1 MRCFH
6 TDREVFVLHYAAGE
20 STASE
25 LCAALE
31 AIDVPI
37 SEGGTK
43 EAFVSRWQ
51 DAGAFIFVGALAI
64 AVRSISDL
72 ITDKALDPAVVV
84 VSEDGGIALP
94 VIAGH
99 IGLAT
104 DLARECA
111 EILSARGALYVPT
124 TSSDRAGF
132 TAPDL
137 WASRRGYHILLRS
150 KLAGVISKFRETGE
164 IAAWLDPIMA
174 EHGVELPLPF
184 GYCVVGEQSDADI
197 VISPRAIQKLVDAKP
212 QIVPKVV
219 TLGIGSRAGAKA
231 ETIETVTK
239 GALSKNFHGPFLME
253 AVAELRTVEA
263 KLAERG
269 LLEFAESH
277 SLKMV
282 VVSDAEILSMDDK
295 FSPSAASRHIGLPGA
310 AEPAAASAG
319 SLLGE
324 RVAEMGVTV
333 AISLSKPPEV
343 GELAI
348 VGTGPG
354 DARFITAES
363 RAAIDASEVIIGYGS
378 YIELLPASWK
388 RGKIVE
394 SFGMG
399 EEEDRVARAFS
410 YVESGY
416 RVVLV
421 SGGDAT
427 VFGMASLSLSM
438 APASIGADKV
448 RVIPGITALQAAG
461 AAMGAPYSNG
471 FAVISLSDYLQ
482 SWHDVVRALE
492 GACESGL
499 AVAIYNPVA
508 KGLSEKLEEV
518 RRIFSSRRA
527 VVVRNA
533 GRQGEILEEMPV
545 AEITPEK
552 VDMRSVIFVLSPNA
566 VERDLGGKK
575 IWIEVRG
582 YESEKTALRKPE
594 ALGQFLVLGGTS
606 EGREAAAALLE
617 RGFSVTVS
625 VTREAGAATVPK
637 GAGMIV
643 GARDWR
649 DWSDM
654 LDDPVSKGST
664 LGVVDA
670 THPFAEDASRE
681 ITSACEAVGIP
692 LCRYLRKEEFPEDAV
707 TAADLNEAVE
717 RAIEMTFM
725 GDVIFLAIGTNDLKA
740 VMPRIR
746 EFQRGV
752 LVRMLP
758 MVESIRLAER
768 AGLQPKEIIA
778 SWGAGNADFNEAL
791 CRDRGVRV
799 MVSRDSGVQGG
810 VAEKAEAARRL
821 GIPLVLVSRPEEISG
836 VVRAYNAGDL
846 LRWCE
851 GLSSAKGRKNQDL
864 GAPPQTPAGSLLPAP
879 SIGGEGAE
887 P

>member
-1 MRCFH
+1 MRRFH
-6 TDREVFVLHYAAGE
+6 TDREVYVLHYAAGE
-20 STASE
+20 STAAE
-25 LCAALE
+25 LAAALE
-31 AIDVPI
+31 AVCVPI

-43 EAFVSRWQ
+43 EAFASRWH
-51 DAGAFIFVGALAI
+51 DAGAFVFVGALAI
-64 AVRSISDL
+64 AVRSISGL

-150 KLAGVISKFRETGE
+150 RLAAVISKFRKNGAIT
-164 IAAWLDPIMA
+164 AWLDPIMA

-184 GYCVVGEQSDADI
+184 GYNLVEEQSDADI
-197 VISPRAIQKLVDAKP
+197 VISPRAIQKLVGAKP

-219 TLGIGSRAGAKA
+219 TLGIGSRSGAKA
-231 ETIETVTK
+231 ETIETVVK
-239 GALSKNFHGPFLME
+239 GAMSKNFYGPFLME

-263 KLAERG
+263 KQEERG
-269 LLEFAESH
+269 MREFAENH
-277 SLKMV
+277 SLRMV
-282 VVSDAEILSMDDK
+282 VVSDADILSMDGK

-319 SLLGE
+319 DLLGE

-333 AISLSKPPEV
+333 AISLSKPPEA

-348 VGTGPG
+348 AGTGPG
-354 DARFITAES
+354 DARFVTAES
-363 RAAIDASEVIIGYGS
+363 RAAIDAAEVIIGYRL
-378 YIELLPASWK
+378 YVDLLPDSWK

-399 EEEDRVARAFS
+399 EEEDRVMRAFS

-427 VFGMASLSLSM
+427 VFGMASLCLSM
-438 APASIGADKV
+438 SPMSIGSDRI

-461 AAMGAPYSNG
+461 AAIGAPYSNG
-471 FAVISLSDYLQ
+471 FAAVSLSDYLQ
-482 SWHDVVRALE
+482 PWRDVVRALE
-492 GACESGL
+492 GAHDMGL
-499 AVAIYNPVA
+499 AVAIYNPVS
-508 KGLSEKLEEV
+508 KGLPEKLEEV
-518 RRIFSSRRA
+518 RRIFASRRA
-527 VVVRNA
+527 VIVRDA
-533 GRQGEILEEMPV
+533 GRQGETLAEMPV
-545 AEITPEK
+545 AEITSEK
-552 VDMRSVIFVLSPNA
+552 LDMRSIIFILSPNA
-566 VERDLGGKK
+566 VERDIGGRK
-575 IWIEVRG
+575 IWLDARG
-582 YESEKTALRKPE
+582 YESEKAVLKKPRIF
-594 ALGQFLVLGGTS
+594 GQFLVLGGTS

-625 VTREAGAATVPK
+625 VTREAGAATVPR
-637 GAGMIV
+637 GANMIV

-649 DWSDM
+649 DWSEM
-654 LDDPVSKGST
+654 LDDPVSKDGL

-681 ITSACEAVGIP
+681 ISAACEAVGIP
-692 LCRYLRKEEFPEDAV
+692 LCRYLRKEELPEDAV
-707 TAADLNEAVE
+707 TAADLDEAIGRAVE
-717 RAIEMTFM
+717 LTSG
-725 GDVIFLAIGTNDLKA
+725 GDVIFLAIGTNDLKS

-746 EFQRGV
+746 ESGRGV
-752 LVRMLP
+752 LIRALP
-758 MVESIRLAER
+758 TVESMRLAER
-768 AGLQPKEIIA
+768 AGLQPREIIA

-791 CRDRGVRV
+791 CRDRNARAI
-799 MVSRDSGVQGG
+799 VSRDSGAQGG
-810 VAEKAEAARRL
+810 VADKAEAARRL
-821 GIPLVLVSRPEEISG
+821 GIPLVIVSRPEEISG
-836 VVRAYNAGDL
+836 IARAYDAEGL

-851 GLSSAKGRKNQDL
+851 ELS
-864 GAPPQTPAGSLLPAP
+864 GS
-879 SIGGEGAE
+879 E
-887 P
+887 

>member
-1 MRCFH
+1 
-6 TDREVFVLHYAAGE
+6 VLHYAAGE

-25 LCAALE
+25 LGTALG
-31 AIDVPI
+31 AVRVPI

-43 EAFVSRWQ
+43 EAFASRWQ
-51 DAGAFIFVGALAI
+51 DAGAFVFVGALAI
-64 AVRSISDL
+64 AVRSISGL

-150 KLAGVISKFRETGE
+150 RLAAVISKFREQGE
-164 IAAWLDPIMA
+164 ITAWLDPIMA
-174 EHGVELPLPF
+174 EHGVALPLPF
-184 GYCVVGEQSDADI
+184 GYSLAEEQSDADI
-197 VISPRAIQKLVDAKP
+197 VISPRAIQRLAGAKP

-219 TLGIGSRAGAKA
+219 TLGIGSRAGIKA
-231 ETIETVTK
+231 ETIETVVK

-263 KLAERG
+263 KLEERG
-269 LLEFAESH
+269 MREFAENH
-277 SLKMV
+277 SLSMV
-282 VVSDAEILSMDDK
+282 VVSDAEILSMDGK
-295 FSPSAASRHIGLPGA
+295 FSPSAATRHIGLPGA

-333 AISLSKPPEV
+333 AISLSKPPEA
-343 GELAI
+343 GDLAI
-348 VGTGPG
+348 AGTGPG
-354 DARFITAES
+354 DARFVTAES
-363 RAAIDASEVIIGYGS
+363 RAAIDAAEVIIGYEL
-378 YIELLPASWK
+378 YVELLPDSWK

-394 SFGMG
+394 TFGMG

-427 VFGMASLSLSM
+427 VFGMASLCLSM
-438 APASIGADKV
+438 APVNVGPGRI

-471 FAVISLSDYLQ
+471 FAVVSISDYLQ
-482 SWHDVVRALE
+482 PWCDVVRALE
-492 GACESGL
+492 GAYESGL
-499 AVAIYNPVA
+499 AVAIYNPVSR
-508 KGLSEKLEEV
+508 GLPEKLEEV
-518 RRIFSSRRA
+518 RRIFASRRA
-527 VVVRNA
+527 VIVRDA
-533 GRQGEILEEMPV
+533 GRQGETLAEMPV
-545 AEITPEK
+545 AEITPEH
-552 VDMRSVIFVLSPNA
+552 VDMRSIIFILSPNA
-566 VERDLGGKK
+566 TERDLGSKK
-575 IWIEVRG
+575 IWLEARG
-582 YESEKTALRKPE
+582 YQSEKTARKKPRI
-594 ALGQFLVLGGTS
+594 LGQFLVLGGAS

-617 RGFSVTVS
+617 HGFSVTVS
-625 VTREAGAATVPK
+625 VTREAGAATVPS
-637 GAGMIV
+637 GADMIV
-643 GARDWR
+643 GARDR
-649 DWSDM
+649 IGWSEI
-654 LDDPVSKGST
+654 LDDPVSREGI

-681 ITSACEAVGIP
+681 IASACEALGIS
-692 LCRYLRKEEFPEDAV
+692 LCRYLRKEELPEDAV
-707 TAADLNEAVE
+707 TAADLDGAVS
-717 RAIEMTFM
+717 RAIELTSG
-725 GDVIFLAIGTNDLKA
+725 GDVIFLAIGTNGLKA

-746 EFQRGV
+746 ESGRGV

-758 MVESIRLAER
+758 TVESMRLAGR
-768 AGLQPKEIIA
+768 AGLQPREIIA

-791 CRDRGVRV
+791 CRDRGVRAI
-799 MVSRDSGVQGG
+799 VSRESGAQGG
-810 VAEKAEAARRL
+810 VADKAEAARMI

-836 VVRAYNAGDL
+836 IARAHDTEEL

-851 GLSSAKGRKNQDL
+851 GLSV
-864 GAPPQTPAGSLLPAP
+864 
-879 SIGGEGAE
+879 
-887 P
+887 

>member
-1 MRCFH
+1 VRRFH
-6 TDREVFVLHYAAGE
+6 TDGEVFVLHYAAGE

-25 LCAALE
+25 LCAALG
-31 AIDVPI
+31 ASRVPI

-43 EAFVSRWQ
+43 EAFASRWQ
-51 DAGAFIFVGALAI
+51 DAGAFVFVGALAI
-64 AVRSISDL
+64 AVRSISGL
-72 ITDKALDPAVVV
+72 ITDKALDPAVVA
-84 VSEDGGIALP
+84 VSEDGGISLP

-150 KLAGVISKFRETGE
+150 RLAAVISKFRENGE
-164 IAAWLDPIMA
+164 ITAWLDPIMA

-184 GYCVVGEQSDADI
+184 GYSLVGEQSAADI
-197 VISPRAIQKLVDAKP
+197 VISPRAIQKLVGAKP

-219 TLGIGSRAGAKA
+219 TLGIGSRAGVKA
-231 ETIETVTK
+231 DTVDTVVK
-239 GALSKNFHGPFLME
+239 GAMSKNFHGPFLME

-263 KLAERG
+263 KMEERG
-269 LLEFAESH
+269 ILEFAGNH
-277 SLKMV
+277 SLRMV
-282 VVSDAEILSMDDK
+282 VVPDADILSMDDK

-324 RVAEMGVTV
+324 RVAEMGITV
-333 AISLSKPPEV
+333 AISLSKPPEA
-343 GELAI
+343 GDLAI
-348 VGTGPG
+348 TGTGPG
-354 DARFITAES
+354 DARFVTAEA
-363 RAAIDASEVIIGYGS
+363 RAAIDAAEVIIGYGL
-378 YIELLPASWK
+378 YVELLPDSWK

-416 RVVLV
+416 RVALV

-427 VFGMASLSLSM
+427 VFGMASLCLSM
-438 APASIGADKV
+438 APASVGPDRI

-471 FAVISLSDYLQ
+471 FAAVSMSDYLQ
-482 SWHDVVRALE
+482 PWQDVIRALE
-492 GACESGL
+492 GARESGL
-499 AVAIYNPVA
+499 AVAIYNPVS

-518 RRIFSSRRA
+518 RKIFASRRA
-527 VVVRNA
+527 VIVRDA
-533 GRQGEILEEMPV
+533 GRKGETLAEMPV

-552 VDMRSVIFVLSPNA
+552 LDMRSVIFILSPNA
-566 VERDLGGKK
+566 AERDLGGKK
-575 IWIEVRG
+575 IWLEARG
-582 YESEKTALRKPE
+582 YESEKAALKKPKIF
-594 ALGQFLVLGGTS
+594 GQFLVLGGAS

-625 VTREAGAATVPK
+625 VTREAGAATVPR
-637 GAGMIV
+637 GANMIV

-649 DWSDM
+649 DWSEM
-654 LDDPVSKGST
+654 LDDPVSKEGL

-681 ITSACEAVGIP
+681 ISSACKAVGVP
-692 LCRYLRKEEFPEDAV
+692 LCRYLRKEELPEDAV
-707 TAADLNEAVE
+707 TAADLSEAAD
-717 RAIEMTFM
+717 RAIELTS
-725 GDVIFLAIGTNDLKA
+725 GEEVIFLAIGTNGLKT

-746 EFQRGV
+746 EAGRGV

-758 MVESIRLAER
+758 TAESMRLADR
-768 AGLQPKEIIA
+768 AGLRPMEIIA
-778 SWGAGNADFNEAL
+778 SWGAGSADFNEAL
-791 CRDRGVRV
+791 CRDRNVRV
-799 MVSRDSGVQGG
+799 IVSRDSGARGG
-810 VAEKAEAARRL
+810 VADKAEAARRL
-821 GIPLVLVSRPEEISG
+821 GIPLVLVSRPEEIPEAA
-836 VVRAYNAGDL
+836 RAYDAGEL

-851 GLSSAKGRKNQDL
+851 ELSV
-864 GAPPQTPAGSLLPAP
+864 
-879 SIGGEGAE
+879 
-887 P
+887 